1 MRVFSIVNPRRTNRL
16 RLGLALMFMAPALLT
31 VDRWRSTAVSA
42 AGEQQQFGVTS
53 FSADAQSLGA
63 IPDSP
68 AGGQVCG
75 DYTGPTRNVTFTVAG
90 IPAGNQL
97 TFVAVAFTSTH
108 TRVGD
113 LRVTLLAPG
122 GAASHLIFS
131 QTGSTSSQNCGDS
144 SNLNGSYTFLDA
156 APTNPTFWQ
165 AAQLAGDAESVP
177 QGGYRA
183 TTAGG
188 GGGGGGLTL
197 ITPAF
202 ASVTNPNGVWTLLF
216 QDGGEGDVG
225 AISAATLTLDS
236 GPPSTVRKHLDFDG
250 DGKADFAVFRPA
262 NGVWYVRNSSTGEMN
277 AIQWGLSSDVRVQGN
292 YDIDNRIDH
301 AVFRPSE
308 GRWYVRLSS
317 AANVFILN
325 FGTNGDVPVPADYT
339 GDSYDDYA
347 LFRPSTGIWYTSTD
361 PSTNYGAIHWGQ
373 QGDLAVPADYDGDSK
388 ADLAVFRPL
397 DGNWYIRN
405 TSTGGTLR
413 AVHFG
418 LEGDKP
424 ARGDY
429 DGDGKADIA
438 VFRPSNGAW
447 YILQSSNGTVRSQF
461 WGLGTDTIVQA
472 DYDGDNRTDIA
483 VWRPSTATYY
493 IIDSSTGQPRA
504 SSPNAIAGGGLWG
517 QLGDKALA
525 YVPEH

>member
-1 MRVFSIVNPRRTNRL
+1 MRAFSTVKTRRTERL
-16 RLGLALMFMAPALLT
+16 PLCLALMFVALALLA
-31 VDRWRSTAVSA
+31 VSRWRSTTASA
-42 AGEQQQFGVTS
+42 AVEQQRFGVTS
-53 FSADAQSLGA
+53 FSAEAQSLGA

-75 DYTGPTRNVTFTVAG
+75 DYTGPTRDVTFTVAG
-90 IPAGNQL
+90 MPAANQL
-97 TFVAVAFTSTH
+97 TLVAVTFTSTH

-122 GAASHLIFS
+122 NTASHIIFS

-144 SNLNGSYTFLDA
+144 SNLNGSYTFLDS
-156 APTNPTFWQ
+156 APTIPSFWQ
-165 AAQLAGDAESVP
+165 AASTVGDTEPVP

-183 TTAGG
+183 TTPGG
-188 GGGGGGLTL
+188 GAGGGGLTL

-202 ASVTNPNGVWTLLF
+202 ANVTNANGVWTLRV

-225 AISAATLTLDS
+225 EITAATLTLDTA
-236 GPPSTVRKHLDFDG
+236 PPSTVRKHLDFDG
-250 DGKADFAVFRPA
+250 DGKADFAVFRPS
-262 NGVWYVRNSSTGEMN
+262 NGVWYIRESSSGSLQ
-277 AIQWGLSSDVRVQGN
+277 AVQWGLSSDVRVQGN

-325 FGTNGDVPVPADYT
+325 FGTNGDVPVPADYN
-339 GDSYDDYA
+339 GDTYDDYG
-347 LFRPSTGIWYTSTD
+347 LFRPSTGTWYTSTD
-361 PSTNYGAIHWGQ
+361 PATNYGAIRWGQ
-373 QGDLAVPADYDGDSK
+373 QEDLAVPADYDGDGK
-388 ADLAVFRPL
+388 ADVAVFRPTE
-397 DGNWYIRN
+397 GNWYIRQS
-405 TSTGGTLR
+405 STGAIR
-413 AVHFG
+413 AEHFG
-418 LEGDKP
+418 LEGDRP

-447 YILQSSNGTVRSQF
+447 YVMQSSSGTLRSQF
-461 WGLGTDTIVQA
+461 WGLGTDTLVQA
-472 DYDGDNRTDIA
+472 DYDGDNKTDIA
-483 VWRPSTATYY
+483 VWRGSTATYY

-504 SSPNAIAGGGLWG
+504 ASPNAIAGGGLWG